1 MNEPF
6 SFNIVAKDK
15 SSQARAG
22 EWHTP
27 HGPIRTPAFMPVGTN
42 ATVKALTPQQLKDCN
57 VLVLIC
63 NAYHL
68 HRRPGEKIVEQMGGL
83 HKFMNWPDPILTDS
97 GGFQVFSLSAAHSGE
112 PRHGRELTKV
122 TDTGVEFK
130 DPINGDTIMFTP
142 EKVMAIQEALGA
154 DIIVQF
160 DQPVAYPATYE
171 ATKEATLRSLKWAGQ
186 SLKAK
191 SRPDQMLLGIVQG
204 GVYKDLR
211 ELSTKSLLDMGFT
224 GLAIGGLSVGEGS
237 ELMFE
242 SIRTIR
248 PLIPPEFPVYLMGV
262 GTPEDITAAV
272 QLGID
277 LFDCVLPTR
286 NGRNG
291 FAFTSQGSL
300 RIRNLQYQ
308 SDKSALDPDCKC
320 YTCLN
325 FSRSYL
331 RHLFQS
337 EEMLGPTLLSMH
349 NVYYFQSLMK
359 QTREKILGNV

>member
-1 MNEPF
+1 MFTFKLNAACPDT
-6 SFNIVAKDK
+6 K
-15 SSQARAG
+15 ARAG
-22 EWHTP
+22 VMTTAHGEVATP
-27 HGPIRTPAFMPVGTN
+27 VFMPVGTL
-42 ATVKALTPQQLKDCN
+42 ATVKSLSPEDLEACGAQIILGNT
-57 VLVLIC
+57 
-63 NAYHL
+63 YHL
-68 HRRPGEKIVEQMGGL
+68 YLRPGCEILDIFSGVHGFMGW
-83 HKFMNWPDPILTDS
+83 NRPILTDS
-97 GGFQVFSLSAAHSGE
+97 GGFQVFSLS
-112 PRHGRELTKV
+112 ELT
-122 TDTGVEFK
+122 DISDEGVEFK

-171 ATKEATLRSLKWAGQ
+171 ATKEATLRSLKWAEQ
-186 SLKAK
+186 SIKAK

-204 GVYKDLR
+204 GVFKDLR
-211 ELSTKSLLDMGFT
+211 ELATKSLLDMGFT

-242 SIRTIR
+242 SIKAIR
-248 PLIPPEFPVYLMGV
+248 DLIPPELPVYLMGV
-262 GTPEDITAAV
+262 GTPEDIIEAV
-272 QLGID
+272 NLGID

-291 FAFTSQGSL
+291 YGFTSNGNI

-308 SDKSALDPDCKC
+308 SDQSALDPDCKC
-320 YTCLN
+320 YTCMS
-325 FSRSYL
+325 FTRAYL

-337 EEMLGPTLLSMH
+337 EEMLGPTLLSIH

-359 QTREKILGNV
+359 QVREKILLTEKGD